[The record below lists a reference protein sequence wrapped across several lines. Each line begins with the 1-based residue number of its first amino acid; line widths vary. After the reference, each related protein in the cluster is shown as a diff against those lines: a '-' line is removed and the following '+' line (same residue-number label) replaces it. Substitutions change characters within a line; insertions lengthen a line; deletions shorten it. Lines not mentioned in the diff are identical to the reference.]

1 MDENEENNVP
11 IKLWKKAHLK
21 KTKTFEKIRNGIQ
34 SESSAVPGM
43 LSLGM

>member
-1 MDENEENNVP
+1 ME
-11 IKLWKKAHLK
+11 KGTLK
-21 KTKTFEKIRNGIQ
+21 KTKTFEKKRNGIQ